1 MRQAAPLW
9 LVALAVACASASGS
23 KTPAPAPV
31 QKAPYDAAPAA
42 AHAIDLQID
51 ARAAREILESLSRP
65 RLDVQDAKLLEDLPA
80 VRLAIQDSQR
90 TPDVFERDFAA
101 AFDEKSRTS
110 VFDFRTIRQ
119 ERDRWRVLL
128 DAVVSREKELVRLAT
143 RRAAALLPGDRAVSA
158 KVRVYFSF
166 GLAGL
171 ADHLVMASLGGQ
183 DTMVVDLARALGEA
197 TGEPLDSQISRLA
210 RLVAGEAFRQVW
222 AIYRRDSPAWRG
234 SRPET
239 APIDLLLRSVA
250 EAGPAALFAVD
261 ENFFPLSVW
270 LKAPMKRTVE
280 ELNHRAERFARA
292 QENLEARVELTTE
305 LKRPDFVR
313 QVAGP
318 SGAFLADAIV
328 QMSGLDALRAALQNG
343 PRAFFQAY
351 GKASQAD
358 KSLIPLTHAI
368 TERLKGIG

>member
-1 MRQAAPLW
+1 MRQAAL
-9 LVALAVACASASGS
+9 LLVVALAAACASASGS
-23 KTPAPAPV
+23 KAPAAAPV
-31 QKAPYDAAPAA
+31 QKAAYDAAPAA
-42 AHAIDLQID
+42 AHLIDLQID
-51 ARAAREILESLSRP
+51 ARAAREILEALSRP

-80 VRLAIQDSQR
+80 VRLAIQDSLR

-101 AFDEKSRTS
+101 AFDENSRTS

-128 DAVVSREKELVRLAT
+128 DAVVSREKDLVRLAT

-171 ADHLVMASLGGQ
+171 ADHLVLASSGGQ
-183 DTMVVDLARALGEA
+183 DIMVVDLARALGEA

-210 RLVAGEAFRQVW
+210 RLVAGEAFRQAW

-305 LKRPDFVR
+305 LRRPDFVR

-328 QMSGLDALRAALQNG
+328 QISGLDALRAALQNG
-343 PRAFFQAY
+343 PKAFFQAY

-368 TERLKGIG
+368 AERLK

>member
-1 MRQAAPLW
+1 
-9 LVALAVACASASGS
+9 
-23 KTPAPAPV
+23 
-31 QKAPYDAAPAA
+31 
-42 AHAIDLQID
+42 
-51 ARAAREILESLSRP
+51 
-65 RLDVQDAKLLEDLPA
+65 
-80 VRLAIQDSQR
+80 
-90 TPDVFERDFAA
+90 
-101 AFDEKSRTS
+101 
-110 VFDFRTIRQ
+110 
-119 ERDRWRVLL
+119 
-128 DAVVSREKELVRLAT
+128 
-143 RRAAALLPGDRAVSA
+143 
-158 KVRVYFSF
+158 
-166 GLAGL
+166 
-171 ADHLVMASLGGQ
+171 
-183 DTMVVDLARALGEA
+183 MVVDLARALGEA

-210 RLVAGEAFRQVW
+210 RLVAGEAFRQAW
-222 AIYRRDSPAWRG
+222 AIYRRDSPPWRG

-239 APIDLLLRSVA
+239 APIDLLLHSVA

-280 ELNHRAERFARA
+280 ELNRRAERFARA

-305 LKRPDFVR
+305 LRRPDFMR

-343 PRAFFQAY
+343 PKAFFQAY

-368 TERLKGIG
+368 VERLK

>member
-1 MRQAAPLW
+1 
-9 LVALAVACASASGS
+9 VALAVACASASGS